1 VSASL
6 TCREDPR
13 DRIPQVSKPSII
25 VNTDLFNLTDRND
38 STELIPDSLIGTS
51 TGKKLIV

>member
-13 DRIPQVSKPSII
+13 DRIPQVSKPPVI
-25 VNTDLFNLTDRND
+25 VNTDLFNLTNRND
-38 STELIPDSLIGTS
+38 STELIPDSLIGIAP
-51 TGKKLIV
+51 GK